1 MNLATD
7 LTFENLLI
15 LTSPTVDLKDLFDT
29 AALQHLIA
37 FLMHS
42 DCQFVDVRLKT
53 VISFC
58 IYENSVNFFLQSIR
72 LQQIFESYIWLTIL
86 ISL

>member
-42 DCQFVDVRLKT
+42 DCQFVDV
-53 VISFC
+53 
-58 IYENSVNFFLQSIR
+58 
-72 LQQIFESYIWLTIL
+72 
-86 ISL
+86 

>member
-53 VISFC
+53 VISFAFMK
-58 IYENSVNFFLQSIR
+58 ILSISFFKASGCNKYLKATFD
-72 LQQIFESYIWLTIL
+72 LPFW
-86 ISL
+86 